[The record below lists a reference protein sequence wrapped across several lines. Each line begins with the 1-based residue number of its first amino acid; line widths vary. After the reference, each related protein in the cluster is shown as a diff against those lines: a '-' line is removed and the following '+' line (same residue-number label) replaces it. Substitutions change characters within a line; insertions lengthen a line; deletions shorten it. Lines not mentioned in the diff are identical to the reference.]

1 MCHGGVGCIPPSPL
15 PPVETLEANKY
26 PPQCRFIFFSLS
38 LLVRFLLWG
47 DCGDDDDKERTLYL
61 LHATFY
67 ATFYSSQSLSLLYL
81 NGKVGRFS
89 IFSLSA
95 ATVVMSLPQKRKK
108 VVWFRT

>member
-1 MCHGGVGCIPPSPL
+1 MQVYL
-15 PPVETLEANKY
+15 
-26 PPQCRFIFFSLS
+26 FFSL
-38 LLVRFLLWG
+38 FWFDFFFG
-47 DCGDDDDKERTLYL
+47 DCEYDDDKERTLYL

-67 ATFYSSQSLSLLYL
+67 ATFYSSQSLFLLYL
-81 NGKVGRFS
+81 NGMVGRFS